1 MKTPIALFAILLT
14 IITACNWDKPHAQRP
29 DVTKDTLA
37 YKYEVF
43 KQRADDCGNKPDS
56 GCTVINIKYPRFS
69 GEPEL
74 NDTIE
79 HRVTTLFQISE
90 DEGRSLPALA
100 KQFMD
105 TYRKGR
111 RVPPVPYTLLTQ
123 AKVVRQDSDLVTIEI
138 SGYNFMGGAHGSS
151 ITTFINWNTATK
163 RNVTLGDIL
172 TAGHEKPLTGIAEK
186 IFRKDEKLSDT
197 ASLKTNYFF
206 TGGVF
211 SLNHNF
217 LITPV
222 GLRFLYNQYEIKPYA
237 AGQTNLVI
245 PYSQIKSLL
254 KPHTVVSQ
262 YHK

>member
-1 MKTPIALFAILLT
+1 MKTPVALLAISIT
-14 IITACNWDKPHAQRP
+14 IITACNWDKPHAQQP
-29 DVTKDTLA
+29 DITKDTLT
-37 YKYEVF
+37 YHYEVF
-43 KQRADDCGNKPDS
+43 KQRADDCGSKPDS

-69 GEPEL
+69 GESEL
-74 NDTIE
+74 NDTIV

-90 DEGRSLPALA
+90 DEGKNLTELA

-111 RVPPVPYTLLTQ
+111 RVPRIPYTLLTQ

-151 ITTFINWNTATK
+151 ITTFINWNTAAK
-163 RNVTLGDIL
+163 RNVTLADIL
-172 TAGHEKPLTGIAEK
+172 TDGYQKPLTAVAEK
-186 IFRKDEKLSDT
+186 IFRQEEKLSDT
-197 ASLKTNYFF
+197 ASLKTDYFF
-206 TGGVF
+206 TNGVF
-211 SLNHNF
+211 GLNHNF
-217 LITPV
+217 LITPI

-245 PYSQIKSLL
+245 PYPQIKSLL